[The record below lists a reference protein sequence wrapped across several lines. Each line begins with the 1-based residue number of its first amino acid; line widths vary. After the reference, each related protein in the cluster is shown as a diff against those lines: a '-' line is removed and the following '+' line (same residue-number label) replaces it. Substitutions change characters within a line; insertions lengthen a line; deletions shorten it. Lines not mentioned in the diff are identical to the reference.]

1 MVCMPEITPSELR
14 NDSSR
19 ILSRVERGERFTVVR
34 GNTPTAEVI
43 PVQGR
48 QYQTRAEIAAA
59 VATLPAVDATQLRA
73 DLDAHVDSD
82 ILIDE

>member
-1 MVCMPEITPSELR
+1 MPEITPSELR
-14 NDSSR
+14 NDSSQ

-43 PVQGR
+43 PAQRR

-59 VATLPAVDATQLRA
+59 VVTLPAVDAARLRD
-73 DLDAHVDSD
+73 DLDTDVDSD
-82 ILIDE
+82 VVVDE

>member
-1 MVCMPEITPSELR
+1 MPEITPSELR

-43 PVQGR
+43 PVQRR
-48 QYQTRAEIAAA
+48 QYQTRAEIAEA
-59 VATLPAVDATQLRA
+59 VANLPAVDAARLRA
-73 DLDAHVDSD
+73 DIDAVVDSD
-82 ILIDE
+82 VTFDE